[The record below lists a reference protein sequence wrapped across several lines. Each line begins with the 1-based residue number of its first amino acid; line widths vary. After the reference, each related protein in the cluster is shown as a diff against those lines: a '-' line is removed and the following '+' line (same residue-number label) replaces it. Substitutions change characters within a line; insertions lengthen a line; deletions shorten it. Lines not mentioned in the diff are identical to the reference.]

1 MKNTIKLIS
10 EKLEAEGNIDPAKKA
25 ELLGMLN
32 ELSEEL
38 HSEELA
44 ESKDKISKQLALTA
58 EEITKEEKDNDIIDK
73 TLGELRDSVTEF
85 EVSHPKLFEK
95 VNNISAMLA
104 SMGI

>member
-1 MKNTIKLIS
+1 MKNTIKDIS
-10 EKLEAEGNIDPAKKA
+10 EKLAAESGIDPAKKA
-25 ELLGMLN
+25 ELLGMLE
-32 ELSEEL
+32 ELNEEL
-38 HSEELA
+38 HSADLA
-44 ESKDKISKQLALTA
+44 ESSEKISKHIMLSA

-73 TLGELRDSVTEF
+73 TLGDLRDSVTEF